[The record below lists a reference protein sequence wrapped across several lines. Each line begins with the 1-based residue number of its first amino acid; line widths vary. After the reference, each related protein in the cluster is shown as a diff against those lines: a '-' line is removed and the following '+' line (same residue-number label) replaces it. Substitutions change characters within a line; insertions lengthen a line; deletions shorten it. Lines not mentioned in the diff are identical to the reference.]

1 MTGTGVGDWGLGVG
15 GWAGQEVIDLQQIG
29 LRASGGSPDVAD
41 GGRAEM
47 ADDRSQASTTGK
59 AGAAGG
65 GAGGVSGGG
74 AEVAHPPET
83 LEGWYAVHQVFRID
97 RKSLRALPGA
107 ERQSMGTSA
116 IAALEGVLAPTAA
129 DEAPAAYGRWATVE
143 LSGPDPRGRAPRSAA
158 GEASEE
164 SGASEAAKLPADA
177 AGRANASSVGADAPR
192 ADGMAPGAGGPAS
205 GRPGWSAVVELA
217 GSVGDVMVV
226 HFRPT
231 LEGVGEAQR
240 RLAREPLFDHFEPVT
255 SFLSVTEA
263 GLYHLSAALAAERI
277 AAGGAAG
284 DAEYRKLMAERT
296 VAERANPMVQRRLYP
311 PLPADM
317 PYVSFYPMSKRR
329 AVGQNW
335 YALTLAERSRL
346 MQAHGMTGRRYAGKV
361 QQVIT
366 GAIGL
371 DAWEWGV
378 TLFAR
383 DPMEIKRLVT
393 DMRFD
398 EVSAQYAE
406 FGAFYVGR
414 IVAPKEWVPA
424 LIDRRGDRRGRKQ

>member
-1 MTGTGVGDWGLGVG
+1 
-15 GWAGQEVIDLQQIG
+15 
-29 LRASGGSPDVAD
+29 
-41 GGRAEM
+41 M

-59 AGAAGG
+59 AGVAGG
-65 GAGGVSGGG
+65 GTAGAAPGA

-97 RKSLRALPGA
+97 RRALRTLTGA
-107 ERQSMGTSA
+107 ERQSMGAGA
-116 IAALEGVLAPTAA
+116 IAALEALLAPTAA
-129 DEAPAAYGRWATVE
+129 EEAPAAYGRWATVE
-143 LSGPDPRGRAPRSAA
+143 LSGPDPRGRAPRPVSDAGTENA
-158 GEASEE
+158 GEA
-164 SGASEAAKLPADA
+164 ARNTADA
-177 AGRANASSVGADAPR
+177 AGAADAGSAGALRIGDAPR

-217 GSVGDVMVV
+217 GSLGDVMVV

-231 LEGVGEAQR
+231 LEGVAAAQQ

-263 GLYHLSAALAAERI
+263 GLYHLSAALAAERV

-311 PLPADM
+311 PFPADM

-406 FGAFYVGR
+406 FGSFYVGR

-424 LIDRRGDRRGRKQ
+424 LIDRRGDRRARK

>member
-1 MTGTGVGDWGLGVG
+1 
-15 GWAGQEVIDLQQIG
+15 
-29 LRASGGSPDVAD
+29 
-41 GGRAEM
+41 M

-59 AGAAGG
+59 AGA
-65 GAGGVSGGG
+65 SGG
-74 AEVAHPPET
+74 AEVAYPPET

-143 LSGPDPRGRAPRSAA
+143 LSGPDPRGRAPRPAVA
-158 GEASEE
+158 DASEE
-164 SGASEAAKLPADA
+164 SASESAKPPADA
-177 AGRANASSVGADAPR
+177 PAPADASSVGADAPR

-231 LEGVGEAQR
+231 LEGVGAAQR

-263 GLYHLSAALAAERI
+263 GLYHFSAALAAERI
-277 AAGGAAG
+277 AAGGAPG

-346 MQAHGMTGRRYAGKV
+346 MQSHGMTGRRYAGQSAAGDHRRDRARCV
-361 QQVIT
+361 GV
-366 GAIGL
+366 GC
-371 DAWEWGV
+371 DAV
-378 TLFAR
+378 RA
-383 DPMEIKRLVT
+383 
-393 DMRFD
+393 
-398 EVSAQYAE
+398 
-406 FGAFYVGR
+406 
-414 IVAPKEWVPA
+414 
-424 LIDRRGDRRGRKQ
+424 